1 MSKNKKNHTDKKPP
15 INFLFIGVALITLGI
30 YTNFYDP
37 FNTTKLIILMLVA
50 SMTFSYLI
58 SDYRINGFFVSN
70 LDKLIFF
77 ILVFFTAG
85 LILATVSSSEMY
97 ISVLGDTQRRN
108 GFLQYFSLIIV
119 LVYSSRVVY
128 FSYAKSL
135 IKYAVI
141 VSFILSS
148 YGLLQVSGEDFIK
161 WNNPYNSMIGTLGNP
176 NFASALLAVLL
187 VILVTQITNNILSIY
202 YRLIAIVAAIMS
214 IICIIFSDSRQG
226 LVSFGAGF
234 LVYISLTI
242 YFKNKKAGLSL
253 ILISAILLILSIFG
267 MLQKGPLAYYLYK
280 DSVSVRGFYWRA
292 AVNMFQN
299 NIFTGVGLDRYGA
312 YFKLYREAEYPLRY
326 GFNINSNNAHNVF
339 LQFFATGGILLGL
352 SYLVLC
358 VVVFNLGLKLIR
370 NSEKEVR
377 NITISLLSAWI
388 AFQSQSFISIDSI
401 GLSIWGWI
409 ISGAILGMVR
419 NHGKLILNSNQAINY
434 KASSNK
440 KMKEEIYQKFIFVL
454 ILVPTLTF
462 SYFQSKSESDILK
475 ARFFTVPGAEQN
487 NPAVAKYSKEV
498 IDNRFTDPAYK
509 LLSLTYLYD
518 MGFKNQAYNEMKK
531 LEALDPINLDV
542 LLSLAIVS
550 QQLGNISDSI
560 ETREKIAK
568 LDPWNA
574 ENYFELI
581 KLYKLVENL
590 ELARIN
596 YENIISFAPKIEIAV
611 QAAKIIN

>member
-1 MSKNKKNHTDKKPP
+1 M
-15 INFLFIGVALITLGI
+15 GVALITLGI

-37 FNTTKLIILMLVA
+37 FNTPKLIILILVA

-70 LDKLIFF
+70 LDKLFFLILIFF
-77 ILVFFTAG
+77 TIG
-85 LILATVSSSEMY
+85 LILATVSSNEIY

-108 GFLQYFSLIIV
+108 GFLQYFSLVII
-119 LVYSSRVVY
+119 LAYSSRAIN
-128 FSYAKSL
+128 FSHAKSL

-148 YGLLQVSGEDFIK
+148 YGLLQVSGKDFIK
-161 WNNPYNSMIGTLGNP
+161 WDNPYNSMIGTLGNP

-187 VILVTQITNNILSIY
+187 VILVTQFTNTRLSFN

-226 LVSFGAGF
+226 LVAFGAGF
-234 LVYISLTI
+234 LFYFSLTI
-242 YFKNKKAGLSL
+242 YFKNKKVGLSL
-253 ILISAILLILSIFG
+253 ILVSTILLILSIFG

-280 DSVSVRGFYWRA
+280 DSVSVRGFYWRS
-292 AVNMFQN
+292 AVDMFQN

-339 LQFFATGGILLGL
+339 LQFFATGGVLLGL

-358 VVVFNLGLKLIR
+358 VVVFSLGIKLIR
-370 NSEKEVR
+370 NSEKEMR
-377 NITISLLSAWI
+377 SITITLLSTWI

-419 NHGKLILNSNQAINY
+419 NHGKLVLNSNQAINY
-434 KASSNK
+434 DASSNK
-440 KMKEEIYQKFIFVL
+440 KMKEEIYQKFIFAL

-462 SYFQSKSESDILK
+462 GYFQSKSESDILK
-475 ARFFTVPGAEQN
+475 ARFFTVPSAEQN
-487 NPAVAKYSKEV
+487 KPEVAKYSKSV
-498 IDNRFTDPAYK
+498 IDNRFADPAYK

-518 MGFKNQAYNEMKK
+518 MGFKNEAYNKMKK
-531 LEALDPINLDV
+531 LEASDPINLDV
-542 LLSLAIVS
+542 LLTLAVIS
-550 QQLGNISDSI
+550 QDLGNVSDSI

-568 LDPWNA
+568 LDQWNA
-574 ENYFELI
+574 ENYFQLI
-581 KLYKLVENL
+581 KLYKLVGNL

-596 YENIISFAPKIEIAV
+596 YEKIISFAPNIEIAI

>member
-1 MSKNKKNHTDKKPP
+1 
-15 INFLFIGVALITLGI
+15 
-30 YTNFYDP
+30 
-37 FNTTKLIILMLVA
+37 
-50 SMTFSYLI
+50 
-58 SDYRINGFFVSN
+58 
-70 LDKLIFF
+70 
-77 ILVFFTAG
+77 
-85 LILATVSSSEMY
+85 
-97 ISVLGDTQRRN
+97 
-108 GFLQYFSLIIV
+108 
-119 LVYSSRVVY
+119 
-128 FSYAKSL
+128 
-135 IKYAVI
+135 

-148 YGLLQVSGEDFIK
+148 YGLLQVSGKDFIK

-187 VILVTQITNNILSIY
+187 VILVAQITNNRLSIY

-214 IICIIFSDSRQG
+214 IVCIIFSDSRQG

-234 LVYISLTI
+234 LFYISLTI
-242 YFKNKKAGLSL
+242 YFKNKKVGLSL

-339 LQFFATGGILLGL
+339 LQFFATGGVLLGL

-358 VVVFNLGLKLIR
+358 AVVFNLGLRLIR

-377 NITISLLSAWI
+377 SITITLLSAWI

-409 ISGAILGMVR
+409 ISGAILGMAR
-419 NHGKLILNSNQAINY
+419 NHGKLILNSNQAINHI
-434 KASSNK
+434 ASSNK
-440 KMKEEIYQKFIFVL
+440 KIKVEIYQKFILVL
-454 ILVPTLTF
+454 ILLPTLTF
-462 SYFQSKSESDILK
+462 SYFQSKSESDTLK
-475 ARFFTVPGAEQN
+475 TRLFTVPGAEQN
-487 NPAVAKYSKEV
+487 KPEVAKYSKEL
-498 IDNRFTDPAYK
+498 IDNKFSDPAYK
-509 LLSLTYLYD
+509 LLTLTYLYE
-518 MGFKNQAYNEMKK
+518 MGFENEAYSEIKK

-542 LLSLAIVS
+542 LNSLALIS
-550 QQLGNISDSI
+550 QRLGNNSDLI
-560 ETREKIAK
+560 DTREKIAK

-574 ENYFELI
+574 ENYFELV
-581 KLYKLVENL
+581 KLYKLIGNL

-596 YENIISFAPKIEIAV
+596 YNNIISFAPNIEIAI
-611 QAAKIIN
+611 QAEKIIR

>member
-1 MSKNKKNHTDKKPP
+1 VSKNKVSQTDKQYS
-15 INFLFIGVALITLGI
+15 INFLFMGVALITLGI

-37 FNTTKLIILMLVA
+37 FNTPKLIILILVA

-70 LDKLIFF
+70 LDKLFFLILIFF
-77 ILVFFTAG
+77 TTG
-85 LILATVSSSEMY
+85 LIVATISSNDTY
-97 ISVLGDTQRRN
+97 ISVLGDTQRKN
-108 GFLQYFSLIIV
+108 GFLQYFSLVII
-119 LVYSSRVVY
+119 LIYSSRAINVLQ
-128 FSYAKSL
+128 AKSL
-135 IKYAVI
+135 IKYAVN
-141 VSFILSS
+141 VSFILSF
-148 YGLLQVSGEDFIK
+148 YGLLQVSGKDFIK

-187 VILVTQITNNILSIY
+187 VILVTQFTNTRLSLS

-226 LVSFGAGF
+226 LVAFGAGF
-234 LVYISLTI
+234 LFYFSLTI
-242 YFKNKKAGLSL
+242 YFKNKKVGLSL
-253 ILISAILLILSIFG
+253 ILISAMLLILSIFG

-280 DSVSVRGFYWRA
+280 DSVSVRGFYWRS
-292 AVNMFQN
+292 AVEMFQN
-299 NIFTGVGLDRYGA
+299 NIFTGVGLDRYGE
-312 YFKLYREAEYPLRY
+312 YFKLYRESEYPLRY

-339 LQFFATGGILLGL
+339 LQFFATGGVLLGL
-352 SYLVLC
+352 SYLILC
-358 VVVFNLGLKLIR
+358 LVVFSLGIKLIR

-377 NITISLLSAWI
+377 SITITLLSAWI

-419 NHGKLILNSNQAINY
+419 NHGKLVLTSNHAVNY

-440 KMKEEIYQKFIFVL
+440 RMKEEIYQKFIFVL

-475 ARFFTVPGAEQN
+475 AKFFTVPSAEQN
-487 NPAVAKYSKEV
+487 KPEVAKYSKEV

-518 MGFKNQAYNEMKK
+518 MGFKNEAYNNIKK
-531 LEALDPINLDV
+531 LEVSDPNNLDV
-542 LLSLAIVS
+542 LLSLAVIS
-550 QQLGNISDSI
+550 QELGNVSDSI
-560 ETREKIAK
+560 ETREKITK

-574 ENYFELI
+574 ENYFQLI
-581 KLYKLVENL
+581 KLYKLVGNL
-590 ELARIN
+590 ESAKIN
-596 YENIISFAPKIEIAV
+596 YEKIISFAPNIELAI

>member
-1 MSKNKKNHTDKKPP
+1 MNKNKKSHTDKKPP

-37 FNTTKLIILMLVA
+37 FNTPKLIILILVA

-85 LILATVSSSEMY
+85 LILATVNSSEMY

-161 WNNPYNSMIGTLGNP
+161 WNNPYNNMIGTLGNP

-187 VILVTQITNNILSIY
+187 VILVTQITNNRLSLY
-202 YRLIAIVAAIMS
+202 YRLVAIVAAIMS
-214 IICIIFSDSRQG
+214 IICIISSDSRQG

-267 MLQKGPLAYYLYK
+267 MLQKGPMAYYLYK

-299 NIFTGVGLDRYGA
+299 NILTGVGLDRYGA

-370 NSEKEVR
+370 NSENEVR
-377 NITISLLSAWI
+377 NITISLLSAWV
-388 AFQSQSFISIDSI
+388 AFQAQSFISIDSI

-419 NHGKLILNSNQAINY
+419 NHEKLILNSNQAINN

-475 ARFFTVPGAEQN
+475 ARFFTVPSAEQN
-487 NPAVAKYSKEV
+487 KPEVAKYSKEV

-518 MGFKNQAYNEMKK
+518 MGFKNEAYNEMKK

-542 LLSLAIVS
+542 LLILAVIS
-550 QQLGNISDSI
+550 QELGNVSDSI

-574 ENYFELI
+574 ENYFQLI
-581 KLYKLVENL
+581 KLHKLVGNL

-596 YENIISFAPKIEIAV
+596 YEKIISFAPNIELAI

>member
-1 MSKNKKNHTDKKPP
+1 MSKNKKSHTDKQSP

-37 FNTTKLIILMLVA
+37 FNTPKLIILILVA

-77 ILVFFTAG
+77 VLIFFTAG
-85 LILATVSSSEMY
+85 LILATVSSSEIY

-119 LVYSSRVVY
+119 LIYSSRIVN

-148 YGLLQVSGEDFIK
+148 YGLLQVSGKDFIK

-187 VILVTQITNNILSIY
+187 VILVTQITNNRLSIY

-214 IICIIFSDSRQG
+214 IVCIIFSDSRQG

-234 LVYISLTI
+234 LFYISLTI
-242 YFKNKKAGLSL
+242 YFKNKKVGLSL

-326 GFNINSNNAHNVF
+326 GFNINNNNAHNVF
-339 LQFFATGGILLGL
+339 LQFFATGGVLLGL

-377 NITISLLSAWI
+377 SVTITLLSAWI

-409 ISGAILGMVR
+409 I
-419 NHGKLILNSNQAINY
+419 
-434 KASSNK
+434 
-440 KMKEEIYQKFIFVL
+440 
-454 ILVPTLTF
+454 
-462 SYFQSKSESDILK
+462 
-475 ARFFTVPGAEQN
+475 
-487 NPAVAKYSKEV
+487 
-498 IDNRFTDPAYK
+498 
-509 LLSLTYLYD
+509 
-518 MGFKNQAYNEMKK
+518 
-531 LEALDPINLDV
+531 
-542 LLSLAIVS
+542 
-550 QQLGNISDSI
+550 
-560 ETREKIAK
+560 
-568 LDPWNA
+568 
-574 ENYFELI
+574 
-581 KLYKLVENL
+581 
-590 ELARIN
+590 
-596 YENIISFAPKIEIAV
+596 
-611 QAAKIIN
+611 